1 MANVLKV
8 SDAASL
14 ALHTMVILAAKK
26 EKLTTAK
33 DAASQ
38 LYVSEAHLSK
48 VLQRL
53 AKQGLVRSVRGPG
66 GGFRLAKEPDEINLL
81 SIYEAIE
88 GPLIEDHCLLDM
100 KACTRSSCIMG
111 GLIGSVNRQI
121 REYLVRT
128 NIAQLVE

>member
-1 MANVLKV
+1 MANVLKI

-14 ALHTMVILAAKK
+14 ALHTMVILATKK
-26 EKLTTAK
+26 ENLTTAK
-33 DAASQ
+33 EAASL

-53 AKQGLVRSVRGPG
+53 AKQGLVQSVRGPG
-66 GGFRLAKEPDEINLL
+66 GGFRLAKEPDEISLL

-88 GPLIEDHCLLDM
+88 GPLIEDQCLLDM
-100 KACTRSSCIMG
+100 KACTRDSCIMG
-111 GLIGSVNRQI
+111 GIIASVNRQI
-121 REYLVRT
+121 REYLVKT